1 MSTVEQIRATIEP
14 ALASLGLVIEDL
26 AVNQAG
32 KRRMVRVL
40 VDSDI
45 AGLDVTDATS
55 AVPPLSLDDIAAA
68 TRAVSS
74 RLDDS
79 DVMGSMP
86 YVLEVSSPGVGRP
99 LRSRGDFRRQV
110 GRLVDIAHDDG
121 SVTGRLI
128 EVRADRLV
136 LQVPATK
143 KAAGHE
149 LTLALDSVHQG
160 TVQVEFTRP
169 ESEAAHPQAAL
180 PTDEADIEAGPAGP
194 DEEN

>member
-1 MSTVEQIRATIEP
+1 MSTVERIRATIEP
-14 ALASLGLVIEDL
+14 ALVSLGLVIDDL

-45 AGLDVTDATS
+45 AGLDPSNATS
-55 AVPPLSLDDIAAA
+55 PVPPLSLDDIADA
-68 TRAVSS
+68 TRAVST

-99 LRSRGDFRRQV
+99 LRSRHDFRRQV
-110 GRLVDIAHDDG
+110 GRLVDVAHEGG

-128 EVRADRLV
+128 EVHPDRLV

-143 KAAGHE
+143 KAAGHQ
-149 LTLALDSVHQG
+149 LTLALDSVHQA
-160 TVQVEFTRP
+160 TVQVEFKRA
-169 ESEAAHPQAAL
+169 EVEAAHPQAAL
-180 PTDEADIEAGPAGP
+180 TTHEADIEAGPAGP